1 MVLTLPCGVIGGD
14 MTDQPSP
21 APAEEPLAQQYPLLP
36 EDPVKVGDFW
46 LDARLT
52 ATNAGTAFTA
62 HEEDGDSV
70 MLILLAEG
78 AAQDHAARARFSG
91 EVNAMHIDTVVGRG
105 GQGQDEGRL
114 GVRFR
119 PEDDDPNLA
128 GQAPLAPWV
137 ALAFSGTFGAIEE
150 ANRILH
156 GVDLEMTSPLG
167 EPSGPDYR
175 LHWDSQT
182 AHGTTRLWP
191 LPWPGR
197 RDRAGWITFLT
208 SWLLMLLLA
217 ALAILL
223 AILLF
228 QNAPLTSPP
237 PPVPSEGETGEGS
250 SGEESGEPQEP
261 ETGEGSP
268 EESPGDAPHQDPT
281 DSPSMEQPGEGDTG
295 PGDPSPNRRL

>member
-1 MVLTLPCGVIGGD
+1 
-14 MTDQPSP
+14 MTDQLSP
-21 APAEEPLAQQYPLLP
+21 ETTDEPLAQQYPLLP
-36 EDPVKVGDFW
+36 GDPVKVGDFW

-62 HEEDGDSV
+62 HEEGGDSV
-70 MLILLAEG
+70 MLLLLSRG
-78 AAQDHAARARFSG
+78 AAEDHAARARFSG
-91 EVNAMHIDTVVGRG
+91 EINAMHIDTVVARG

-119 PEDDDPNLA
+119 PEDDDPHLA
-128 GQAPLAPWV
+128 DQAPLAPWA
-137 ALAFSGTFGAIEE
+137 ALAFSGTLSSIDE

-156 GVDLEMTSPLG
+156 AIDLAMTAPLG
-167 EPSGPDYR
+167 APRGPDYR
-175 LHWDSQT
+175 LHWDEKT
-182 AHGTTRLWP
+182 DHGATRLWP

-228 QNAPLTSPP
+228 QNAPMTSPP
-237 PPVPSEGETGEGS
+237 PPVDPSQGETGEGS
-250 SGEESGEPQEP
+250 PEEGTGEPQEP

-268 EESPGDAPHQDPT
+268 EESPGDGPQQDPT
-281 DSPSMEQPGEGDTG
+281 DSPSMEQPGEGETG
-295 PGDPSPNRRL
+295 PGEPSPNRRL